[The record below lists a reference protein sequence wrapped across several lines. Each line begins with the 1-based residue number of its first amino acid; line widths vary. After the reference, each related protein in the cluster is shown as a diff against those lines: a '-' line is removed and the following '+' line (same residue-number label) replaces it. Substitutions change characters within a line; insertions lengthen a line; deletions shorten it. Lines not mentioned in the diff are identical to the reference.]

1 METALIIV
9 DVQNDFCEGGSLGV
23 SGGAE
28 TAAAITEYLSDTGW
42 KYAAVL
48 ATQDWHINPGAHFS
62 TDPDYLDSWP
72 VHCVAGTPGAELHPG
87 LAPVL
92 RAGAITAYFRKG
104 RYEAAYSGFEGI
116 LADPGAEGT
125 ARDAAARDATA
136 DPGTTAEAGE
146 PLDGTTG
153 ESLAEWLNAR
163 RIHAVDIVGIATDF
177 CVRATALDAVRARFD
192 TTVLPRLTAAVHR
205 ATVPTVLDELR
216 RAGVTIDEDA

>member
-23 SGGAE
+23 AGGAE
-28 TAAAITEYLSDTGW
+28 TAAAITSYLSDNGW

-48 ATQDWHINPGAHFS
+48 VTQDWHINPGAHFS
-62 TDPDYLDSWP
+62 TEPDYLDSWP
-72 VHCVAGTPGAELHPG
+72 VHCVGGTLGAELHPG

-92 RAGAITAYFRKG
+92 KADVITAYFRKG

-116 LADPGAEGT
+116 LADPAADDPATGT
-125 ARDAAARDATA
+125 AAEPGKTA
-136 DPGTTAEAGE
+136 DARE
-146 PLDGTTG
+146 PLDGAPG

-163 RIHAVDIVGIATDF
+163 RIHALDIVGIATDF

>member
-28 TAAAITEYLSDTGW
+28 TAAAITAYLRDTGW

-48 ATQDWHINPGAHFS
+48 ATQDWHIDPGGHFS
-62 TDPDYLDSWP
+62 AEPDYLDSWP
-72 VHCVAGTPGAELHPG
+72 VHCVAGTHGAELHPG

-92 RAGAITAYFRKG
+92 KAGAITATFRKG
-104 RYEAAYSGFEGI
+104 RYEAAYSGFEAV
-116 LADPGAEGT
+116 LADP
-125 ARDAAARDATA
+125 AADV
-136 DPGTTAEAGE
+136 PGTTADAVESLEGA
-146 PLDGTTG
+146 PG

-216 RAGVTIDEDA
+216 RAGITIDGDA